1 MVLPQNTLKIEYM
14 VENGKVKSL
23 NQFLTV
29 EGMKVHLIYNRN
41 KNQTKTIV
49 NGREEIQEGV
59 MIM

>member
-1 MVLPQNTLKIEYM
+1 M

>member
-1 MVLPQNTLKIEYM
+1 M

-23 NQFLTV
+23 SQFLTV
-29 EGMKVHLIYNRN
+29 EGMEVHLIYNRD